1 METIGTKIT
10 QLRKQKAL
18 SQEQLADSAK
28 VNVRTIQRIEN
39 NETTP
44 RGATLKLICDAL
56 EVTPDEIINFEKIE
70 DNTFL
75 IWLHLSVM
83 LGYVLPLGNI
93 ILPLILW
100 LSNKNKIDYVN
111 EQGKNILNFQILYS
125 VMVFVLMFFG
135 ALGKITHSNNII
147 ILGKTIL
154 AFETSMII
162 VLVLGAVN
170 FFLPIINAVRI
181 SKGTLK
187 NFYPTIIRFI
197 R

>member
-18 SQEQLADSAK
+18 SQENLAELSN

-56 EVTPDEIINFEKIE
+56 GVTPDEIINFEKTE
-70 DNTFL
+70 DHTFL

-83 LGYVLPLGNI
+83 LGYVMPLGNV

-100 LSNKNKIDYVN
+100 LTNKNKVQYTD
-111 EQGKNILNFQILYS
+111 EQGKNILNFQIIYS
-125 VMVFVLMFFG
+125 AIIFILVFFG
-135 ALGKITHSNNII
+135 ALGKIVHTDSVAFGNVMISFEATLVI
-147 ILGKTIL
+147 VFLLGTI
-154 AFETSMII
+154 
-162 VLVLGAVN
+162 N
-170 FFLPIINAVRI
+170 FFFPIINAIRI
-181 SKGTLK
+181 SKGTVK

-197 R
+197 K

>member
-18 SQEQLADSAK
+18 SQENLADLAK

-56 EVTPDEIINFEKIE
+56 QVTPDEIINFEKLE
-70 DNTFL
+70 DYTFL

-100 LSNKNKIDYVN
+100 LSNKNKIEHVN
-111 EQGKNILNFQILYS
+111 TQGKNILNFQIVYS
-125 VMVFVLMFFG
+125 IITYAFVFFAAF
-135 ALGKITHSNNII
+135 GKITHFKMILSFEILLLIVALLGTII
-147 ILGKTIL
+147 
-154 AFETSMII
+154 
-162 VLVLGAVN
+162 
-170 FFLPIINAVRI
+170 FFYPIINAIRI
-181 SKGTLK
+181 SKGTIK

-197 R
+197 K